1 MKMAMFL
8 LQRSLRHIEK
18 MNGLRSSQESAYYG
32 LTEFSDMSEDEFL
45 TLTLLSDLPARGGY
59 LVHGK
64 QFEYL
69 LLI

>member
-1 MKMAMFL
+1 MFL

-45 TLTLLSDLPARGGY
+45 TLTLLSDLPARGEN
-59 LVHGK
+59 LVYGK
-64 QFEYL
+64 QFEYF
-69 LLI
+69 LLINK